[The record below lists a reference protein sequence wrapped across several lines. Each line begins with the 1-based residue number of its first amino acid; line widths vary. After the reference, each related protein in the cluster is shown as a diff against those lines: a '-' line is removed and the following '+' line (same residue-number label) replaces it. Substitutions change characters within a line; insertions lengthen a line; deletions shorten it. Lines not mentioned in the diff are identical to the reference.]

1 MKIKK
6 DWDFDKYNLKSKYK
20 DGRLNV
26 SGTNRDGNKGANMR
40 INSGIVWKI
49 IGIIFGIII
58 LIVGDYVIN
67 ESNKQRENQKEIM
80 IEILDN
86 SEISD
91 TQYKWISNWKEESI
105 KNNFKETLEKINKS
119 LEDNKITNQ
128 EFETIRISYAKE
140 LKEFEIRILKNK

>member
-1 MKIKK
+1 MFLCII
-6 DWDFDKYNLKSKYK
+6 L
-20 DGRLNV
+20 LIHQIC
-26 SGTNRDGNKGANMR
+26 NKGANMR

-67 ESNKQRENQKEIM
+67 ESNKQRENQKEMM

-91 TQYKWISNWKEESI
+91 TQYKWISNWKEES
-105 KNNFKETLEKINKS
+105 
-119 LEDNKITNQ
+119 
-128 EFETIRISYAKE
+128 
-140 LKEFEIRILKNK
+140 LKTILKKLWKKSTKA

>member
-1 MKIKK
+1 
-6 DWDFDKYNLKSKYK
+6 
-20 DGRLNV
+20 
-26 SGTNRDGNKGANMR
+26 MR

-58 LIVGDYVIN
+58 LIVGVYTINYTIN
-67 ESNKQRENQKEIM
+67 ESKKQRENQKEMM
-80 IEILDN
+80 IETLDN

-91 TQYKWISNWKEESI
+91 TQYEWISNWKEESI

-140 LKEFEIRILKNK
+140 SKEFKIRILKNK

>member
-1 MKIKK
+1 
-6 DWDFDKYNLKSKYK
+6 
-20 DGRLNV
+20 
-26 SGTNRDGNKGANMR
+26 MR

-49 IGIIFGIII
+49 IGVIFGIII
-58 LIVGDYVIN
+58 LIVGDYAIN
-67 ESNKQRENQKEIM
+67 ESNKQRENQKEMM